1 VSFPTCE
8 HPGCDKPV
16 LIPVRVNVEAPTCWM
31 RLLNEE
37 SPPLQ
42 GWQGGF
48 LFEEG
53 RVVKTY
59 CADHAR
65 EAKAVQQVQTE
76 NIPWPRRAI
85 AEIQAIEDQRFFEVL
100 DKIEAEDQN
109 SAKQKALYEKRTR
122 RAWPVG

>member
-31 RLLNEE
+31 RILEEE

-59 CADHAR
+59 CVEHAR
-65 EAKAVQQVQTE
+65 EARAVQQVRIA
-76 NIPWPRRAI
+76 NVPWHQRARV
-85 AEIQAIEDQRFFEVL
+85 EIQAIEDQRLFEVL
-100 DKIEAEDQN
+100 EKTEAKDQN
-109 SAKQKALYEKRTR
+109 PSKQKALYEKWTR